1 MAHRWMTK
9 MSLVVVMAAVP
20 VALASLPAT
29 AATGPSRGTGL
40 IGGCNMLR
48 DATMLPGTGG
58 AMDHDSAQGTAG
70 MFIGVAASGD
80 AFCQ

>member
-1 MAHRWMTK
+1 M
-9 MSLVVVMAAVP
+9 MAAIP
-20 VALASLPAT
+20 VALANAPAM
-29 AATGPSRGTGL
+29 AATGPSGGTGL
-40 IGGCNMLR
+40 IGGCNMLH

-58 AMDHDSAQGTAG
+58 AMDHDSAHGTAG